1 MGRTTMEIPTTG
13 DPVAI
18 ALAALAVGLFAV
30 ALVAMSTDRLTAA
43 GMSFLAASL
52 VIYLRETRVADPKTE
67 E

>member
-1 MGRTTMEIPTTG
+1 MEIPTTG
-13 DPVAI
+13 DPIAV

-52 VIYLRETRVADPKTE
+52 VIYLRESRVADRTAE

>member
-1 MGRTTMEIPTTG
+1 MEIPTTG
-13 DPVAI
+13 DPIAV

-30 ALVAMSTDRLTAA
+30 ALIAMSTDRLTAA

-52 VIYLRETRVADPKTE
+52 VIYLRESRVADRTAE

>member
-1 MGRTTMEIPTTG
+1 MERTTMEITTTG

-30 ALVAMSTDRLTAA
+30 ALIAMSTDRLTAA

-52 VIYLRETRVADPKTE
+52 VIYLRENRVADRNAE

>member
-1 MGRTTMEIPTTG
+1 MEITTTG

-30 ALVAMSTDRLTAA
+30 ALIAMSTDRLTAA

-52 VIYLRETRVADPKTE
+52 VIYLRENRVADRNAE